1 MILAKGKIA
10 KKPYE
15 LSYLGQNIYSIEELC
30 YVIYHNIYGINEEF
44 FQISLAKWMKEELGL
59 KELAEKLEAMIVGEH
74 GLKDLVV
81 TTLCGCDYYNEEEI
95 RGIVKVLDEIDH
107 LPSYQK
113 KKIKA
118 DNYVRTGHYGK
129 AVMAYRKLLQGP
141 DAISFTPEEYGDI
154 LHNEGIAHFYTSSF
168 LEAGEDFRSASAAV
182 AMVMDIL
189 VPVSPSGT
197 GNTLRSLMACF
208 WAVMAAAPCRTICL
222 KSAPVISLLILQPS
236 SSQDHGIYEHV
247 HSADLRAGV
256 LIHHVA
262 YLIHNGAA
270 HCGNIDAVFHDDV
283 EFNGNGLVLV
293 VDHVDTLA
301 HGFPPQ
307 QVNQTV
313 RHGAVGHALHA
324 EAVGGGHAGDV
335 GKNSAGDG
343 NLALF

>member
-44 FQISLAKWMKEELGL
+44 FQISLAKWMKEELGV

-129 AVMAYRKLLQGP
+129 AVMAYRKLLQGRMRFRLHRKSMEIFYIMRELLIFTRLRFWRRGR
-141 DAISFTPEEYGDI
+141 ISAKPI
-154 LHNEGIAHFYTSSF
+154 
-168 LEAGEDFRSASAAV
+168 
-182 AMVMDIL
+182 
-189 VPVSPSGT
+189 SGT
-197 GNTLRSLMACF
+197 IKENRCSI
-208 WAVMAAAPCRTICL
+208 IC
-222 KSAPVISLLILQPS
+222 
-236 SSQDHGIYEHV
+236 
-247 HSADLRAGV
+247 
-256 LIHHVA
+256 
-262 YLIHNGAA
+262 
-270 HCGNIDAVFHDDV
+270 
-283 EFNGNGLVLV
+283 
-293 VDHVDTLA
+293 
-301 HGFPPQ
+301 GFC
-307 QVNQTV
+307 
-313 RHGAVGHALHA
+313 
-324 EAVGGGHAGDV
+324 
-335 GKNSAGDG
+335 
-343 NLALF
+343 

>member
-1 MILAKGKIA
+1 MSNGGLIEGDFGLVLIARYSVTVIAVSYTHLDVYKRQVKEKGEEKMILAKGKIA

-154 LHNEGIAHFYTSSF
+154 LHNEGIAHFYT
-168 LEAGEDFRSASAAV
+168 
-182 AMVMDIL
+182 
-189 VPVSPSGT
+189 
-197 GNTLRSLMACF
+197 
-208 WAVMAAAPCRTICL
+208 CL
-222 KSAPVISLLILQPS
+222 LYTSRCV
-236 SSQDHGIYEHV
+236 
-247 HSADLRAGV
+247 
-256 LIHHVA
+256 
-262 YLIHNGAA
+262 
-270 HCGNIDAVFHDDV
+270 
-283 EFNGNGLVLV
+283 
-293 VDHVDTLA
+293 
-301 HGFPPQ
+301 
-307 QVNQTV
+307 
-313 RHGAVGHALHA
+313 
-324 EAVGGGHAGDV
+324 
-335 GKNSAGDG
+335 
-343 NLALF
+343 

>member
-129 AVMAYRKLLQGP
+129 AVMAYRKSME
-141 DAISFTPEEYGDI
+141 I
-154 LHNEGIAHFYTSSF
+154 FYIMR
-168 LEAGEDFRSASAAV
+168 E
-182 AMVMDIL
+182 
-189 VPVSPSGT
+189 
-197 GNTLRSLMACF
+197 
-208 WAVMAAAPCRTICL
+208 
-222 KSAPVISLLILQPS
+222 LLIFTRLRFWRR
-236 SSQDHGIYEHV
+236 GRI
-247 HSADLRAGV
+247 SAKPIFGTIKENRCS
-256 LIHHVA
+256 I
-262 YLIHNGAA
+262 I
-270 HCGNIDAVFHDDV
+270 CGFC
-283 EFNGNGLVLV
+283 
-293 VDHVDTLA
+293 
-301 HGFPPQ
+301 
-307 QVNQTV
+307 
-313 RHGAVGHALHA
+313 
-324 EAVGGGHAGDV
+324 
-335 GKNSAGDG
+335 
-343 NLALF
+343 

>member
-154 LHNEGIAHFYTSSF
+154 YIMRE
-168 LEAGEDFRSASAAV
+168 
-182 AMVMDIL
+182 
-189 VPVSPSGT
+189 
-197 GNTLRSLMACF
+197 
-208 WAVMAAAPCRTICL
+208 
-222 KSAPVISLLILQPS
+222 LLIFTRLRFWRR
-236 SSQDHGIYEHV
+236 GRI
-247 HSADLRAGV
+247 SAKPIFGTIKENRCS
-256 LIHHVA
+256 I
-262 YLIHNGAA
+262 I
-270 HCGNIDAVFHDDV
+270 CGFC
-283 EFNGNGLVLV
+283 
-293 VDHVDTLA
+293 
-301 HGFPPQ
+301 
-307 QVNQTV
+307 
-313 RHGAVGHALHA
+313 
-324 EAVGGGHAGDV
+324 
-335 GKNSAGDG
+335 
-343 NLALF
+343 